1 MATALGC
8 SVVVGY
14 AGSSIAPC
22 GDVTRTTSP
31 TAMPSVFAVSVAIST
46 QPSNATDPIGC
57 GAPCRPGPRPAARVL
72 DSQGR
77 LRGQRVPPGVALQ
90 LGGRPA
96 HRLRLRGADRRG
108 RHVAPRA
115 ALPLCR
121 RQIAFDQRLPR
132 LFEVWL

>member
-46 QPSNATDPIGC
+46 QASHATDVIGS
-57 GAPCRPGPRPAARVL
+57 GASCSHAREPPRPSYIRSDGYASSAYPPASPSSLAGATLTVCAFAAPTAAAGT
-72 DSQGR
+72 S
-77 LRGQRVPPGVALQ
+77 
-90 LGGRPA
+90 
-96 HRLRLRGADRRG
+96 
-108 RHVAPRA
+108 RH
-115 ALPLCR
+115 
-121 RQIAFDQRLPR
+121 Q
-132 LFEVWL
+132 